1 LTDTTTT
8 TTTTTTRKLS
18 SLFRGNMCF
27 PPVVTSALF
36 QQRNAASSKRNS
48 SRILMSNRWLCLLAM
63 LLFLPR
69 TAALADEEMGSIEE
83 QFNYFETPNLEWMVG
98 LGDEIRLEQG
108 NAIVSSPYDENKLYI
123 TTHTGKLLV
132 RSAADGSSLW
142 SFDPPPPTIIQVA
155 GERSLQQEWTTRCES
170 SVAFGALEGIG
181 QFAVYA
187 VLYDPP
193 PGSMAGS
200 QR

>member
-1 LTDTTTT
+1 
-8 TTTTTTRKLS
+8 
-18 SLFRGNMCF
+18 MCF
-27 PPVVTSALF
+27 PPAVTSNLIR
-36 QQRNAASSKRNS
+36 QRHTKSSKRNS
-48 SRILMSNRWLCLLAM
+48 SPILMSNRWLCLLAV
-63 LLFLPR
+63 LLFLPKI
-69 TAALADEEMGSIEE
+69 AALADAE
-83 QFNYFETPNLEWMVG
+83 QFNYFEAPKLEWMVQ

-108 NAIVSSPYDENKLYI
+108 NAIVSSPYDKNKLYV
-123 TTHTGKLLV
+123 TTHTGKLLI
-132 RSAADGSSLW
+132 RSAVDGRSLW
-142 SFDPPPPTIIQVA
+142 SFDPPPPTIIQVE

-170 SVAFGALEGIG
+170 SVTFGELEGIG